1 VAADDD
7 KPDVVRASWAR
18 RMRRS
23 WKASERAGAELRAAA
38 TPAIDE
44 IERLERELLDARRT
58 NAAQD
63 IEIAELRA
71 QLEAAGLDEDGGS

>member
-1 VAADDD
+1 VVAADGE
-7 KPDVVRASWAR
+7 PPAAPSLRGSWAR

-23 WKASERAGAELRAAA
+23 WKAEAMAGADPHSEV

-58 NAAQD
+58 IAAQD

-71 QLEAAGLDEDGGS
+71 QLEA

>member
-1 VAADDD
+1 MAADADQ
-7 KPDVVRASWAR
+7 PDVVRASWAR

-23 WKASERAGAELRAAA
+23 WKASDRADAELRAAA

-44 IERLERELLDARRT
+44 IERLERELLDARRRS
-58 NAAQD
+58 AAQD

-71 QLEAAGLDEDGGS
+71 QLEAVVEADGGS